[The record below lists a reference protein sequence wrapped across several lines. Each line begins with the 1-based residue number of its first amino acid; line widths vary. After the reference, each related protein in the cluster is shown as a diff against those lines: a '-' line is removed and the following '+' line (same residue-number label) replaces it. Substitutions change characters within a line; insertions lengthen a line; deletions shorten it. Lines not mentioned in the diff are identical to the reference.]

1 MDNNQETPPQS
12 QPQPHP
18 QPQPNNPNNNV
29 IVQIAP
35 QTQTTPTFEAIES
48 RNTYSKLYK
57 SSELDLLCNIIID
70 LPGIDNIQ
78 KNILRCRYVLVIYDF
93 NRRTKIYSFIFHLGR
108 FLITVGSLIVPAL
121 LSIQYTDAATGFF
134 EPYKFQAI
142 IFWSTWILSLLVTT
156 SNGVLTL
163 FKIDKKYYFLHTTLE
178 RLRSE
183 GWQYL
188 ELSGKYATITPE
200 QAKHSGVSQHP
211 HQSNHKIQFMQFT
224 YEIERIK
231 MRQVEEEYYKQTDSA
246 QNVSHIG
253 AKSEI
258 VPKTITKG
266 MNDLNGNE
274 QRPSTL
280 QQALKNIIP
289 RSSSDTN
296 LQQMQLRQNKNS
308 SMN

>member
-1 MDNNQETPPQS
+1 MNNQESPPQQS
-12 QPQPHP
+12 PLYD
-18 QPQPNNPNNNV
+18 NNNV
-29 IVQIAP
+29 TVQISSQQPPSAFTSATATATAP
-35 QTQTTPTFEAIES
+35 TAPIFELIES
-48 RNTYSKLYK
+48 RNTYSRLYK

-70 LPGIDNIQ
+70 LPGLDNIQ

-200 QAKHSGVSQHP
+200 QAKHHP
-211 HQSNHKIQFMQFT
+211 PQQSNHKIQFMQFT

-266 MNDLNGNE
+266 ITDLNSNE
-274 QRPSTL
+274 RPTL

-289 RSSSDTN
+289 RSASDTN
-296 LQQMQLRQNKNS
+296 LQQMSLRQNKNS
-308 SMN
+308 SSN

>member
-1 MDNNQETPPQS
+1 MDNNHETPPS
-12 QPQPHP
+12 QPQP
-18 QPQPNNPNNNV
+18 QQQSQQNNPNNNV

-35 QTQTTPTFEAIES
+35 QTSQSPSQSTFELIES
-48 RNTYSKLYK
+48 RNTYSRLYK

-70 LPGIDNIQ
+70 LPGLDNIQ

-93 NRRTKIYSFIFHLGR
+93 NRRTKIYSFIFHMGR

-188 ELSGKYATITPE
+188 ELSGKYATITSE
-200 QAKHSGVSQHP
+200 QAKHAGVSHHQ
-211 HQSNHKIQFMQFT
+211 HQSSHKIQFIQFT

-253 AKSEI
+253 AKS
-258 VPKTITKG
+258 
-266 MNDLNGNE
+266 
-274 QRPSTL
+274 
-280 QQALKNIIP
+280 
-289 RSSSDTN
+289 
-296 LQQMQLRQNKNS
+296 
-308 SMN
+308 

>member
-1 MDNNQETPPQS
+1 MNNQESQS
-12 QPQPHP
+12 QQSPPTD
-18 QPQPNNPNNNV
+18 NNV
-29 IVQIAP
+29 NVQINS
-35 QTQTTPTFEAIES
+35 QQQSTQTPSTTATTATPTFELIEA
-48 RNTYSKLYK
+48 RNTYSRLYK

-70 LPGIDNIQ
+70 LPGLDNIQ

-188 ELSGKYATITPE
+188 ELSGKYATITSE
-200 QAKHSGVSQHP
+200 QARHNPPQQTS
-211 HQSNHKIQFMQFT
+211 HKIQFMQFT

-258 VPKTITKG
+258 VPKTITKAI
-266 MNDLNGNE
+266 NDLNGLE
-274 QRPSTL
+274 QRPPTL
-280 QQALKNIIP
+280 QHTLNKMIP

-296 LQQMQLRQNKNS
+296 LQQMSLRQNKNS
-308 SMN
+308 SSN